1 MIRNVE
7 PIGICMAK
15 SMEYDFSFTILRSI
29 SIHILGTKTFRL
41 FWPNLTRANKLADGL
56 FKRRASQ
63 KKALATRGKNT
74 ATDRMSNKITEIVFV
89 RSLFVF
95 PFLFFF
101 FYLFFFFFFAQC
113 QVWKWSAIDR
123 KMDAGNEGVMES
135 GVVSL

>member
-1 MIRNVE
+1 MIRNVV

-101 FYLFFFFFFAQC
+101 FYLFIFFFFFLPNVKCGNGQPLTG
-113 QVWKWSAIDR
+113 KWTR
-123 KMDAGNEGVMES
+123 EMKV
-135 GVVSL
+135 

>member
-1 MIRNVE
+1 MIRNVV

-101 FYLFFFFFFAQC
+101 FYLFIFFFFFFAQC
-113 QVWKWSAIDR
+113 
-123 KMDAGNEGVMES
+123 
-135 GVVSL
+135 